1 VVHMEPMATELP
13 IVATDVMG
21 VPELVDD
28 GINGLVVRPSRPD
41 LLADAIGRLARDPE
55 LRRQLG
61 AAGRD
66 TVKREFDVG
75 RSADQI
81 HQVFGGIPLSV

>member
-1 VVHMEPMATELP
+1 
-13 IVATDVMG
+13 MG

-28 GINGLVVRPSRPD
+28 GINGLLVRPSRPD

-61 AAGRD
+61 APGA
-66 TVKREFDVG
+66 T
-75 RSADQI
+75 
-81 HQVFGGIPLSV
+81 P